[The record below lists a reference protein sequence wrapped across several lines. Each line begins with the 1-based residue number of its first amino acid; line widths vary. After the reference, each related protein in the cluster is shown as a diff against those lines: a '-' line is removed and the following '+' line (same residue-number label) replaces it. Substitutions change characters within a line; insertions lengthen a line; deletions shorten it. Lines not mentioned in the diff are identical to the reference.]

1 VKGCDVA
8 ALNPRSQAPYDPREF
23 FHLATKLVDD
33 THYDEESRRRTAVGR
48 AYYSAFLF
56 ARKRL
61 QDLGKGFSSDYRVHE
76 EVITSL
82 GEKTHLAGSQLNT
95 LRDHRNDADYSMSAD
110 IHPQLCRTCLKLSE
124 RVISATESLK

>member
-1 VKGCDVA
+1 MKGNYVM
-8 ALNPRSQAPYDPREF
+8 ALNPHSRTPYDPREF
-23 FHLATKLVDD
+23 YRLANKLVDD
-33 THYDEESRRRTAVGR
+33 INYDQDSRNRTAIGR

-82 GEKTHLAGSQLNT
+82 GEKNHLAGSHLNT

-124 RVISATESLK
+124 RVVSATENLK